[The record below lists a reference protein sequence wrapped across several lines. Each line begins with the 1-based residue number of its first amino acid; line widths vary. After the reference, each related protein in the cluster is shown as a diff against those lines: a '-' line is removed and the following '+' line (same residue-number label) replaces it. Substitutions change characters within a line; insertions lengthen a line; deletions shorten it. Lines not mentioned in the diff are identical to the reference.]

1 MPEVTTEPCKSDLL
15 YTGRNIARTRPKTYR
30 KIVSLLAAGQSH
42 ISISRECKVSD
53 RSVYAIERAESETI
67 TERKQSL
74 AALASRIA
82 RGAGESIEDELAKG
96 SIPVNSLPVVFGV
109 AVDKLVALS
118 DQPATTI
125 RVDIHS
131 VPDIYSE
138 FRQAQDAIKQALAH
152 EVPSTVIALPVPDP
166 AQDSP

>member
-1 MPEVTTEPCKSDLL
+1 MPVLSNSQAA
-15 YTGRNIARTRPKTYR
+15 YTGQTIARTRPKTYR
-30 KIVSLLAAGQSH
+30 KVVALLAAGSSH
-42 ISISRECKVSD
+42 LSISKECRVSEH
-53 RSVYAIERAESETI
+53 SVIAISRAEAETI

-74 AALASRIA
+74 AALAARIA
-82 RGAGESIEDELAKG
+82 RGAGESIEDVLAKG
-96 SIPVNSLPVVFGV
+96 TIPVNSLPVVFGV

-138 FRQAQDAIKQALAH
+138 FRAAQDAIKMALAH
-152 EVPSTVIALPVPDP
+152 EVHPVHVLTDVAPATPDSELPLP
-166 AQDSP
+166 